1 MKYHGFSETVFQT
14 SDGKLI
20 VTEDGHD
27 CYRNYCARLGLYG
40 EEQQKLYGSKETLA
54 ALIKYRYH
62 ITPGKYVRQLGETIL
77 FFPTKTGLTGAIAE
91 ATWQTEFYYI
101 GPLDGLVSMKILDKT
116 IATATLERFCASF
129 GSYDPNGPLPK
140 NPLLVYQYGRLYL
153 PLYDAVSG
161 CFWLKDISG
170 ESWRPPVKTDD
181 LPF

>member
-1 MKYHGFSETVFQT
+1 MKHKKFAEKVFQT

-27 CYRNYCARLGLYG
+27 CYRDYYARLGLYG
-40 EEQQKLYGSKETLA
+40 EDQVKMYGSKETLA
-54 ALIKYRYH
+54 ALIKHRYH

-77 FFPTKTGLTGAIAE
+77 FFPTKTGLTGAIAD
-91 ATWQTEFYYI
+91 ATWKTEYWYV
-101 GPLDGLVSMKILDKT
+101 GPMDGLVCLKIT
-116 IATATLERFCASF
+116 NTSIPSATLKRFCASF
-129 GSYDPNGPLPK
+129 GSYDPNGPLPGK
-140 NPLLVYQYGRLYL
+140 PLLVYQQGRLYL

-170 ESWRPPVKTDD
+170 ESWRPSVKTDD